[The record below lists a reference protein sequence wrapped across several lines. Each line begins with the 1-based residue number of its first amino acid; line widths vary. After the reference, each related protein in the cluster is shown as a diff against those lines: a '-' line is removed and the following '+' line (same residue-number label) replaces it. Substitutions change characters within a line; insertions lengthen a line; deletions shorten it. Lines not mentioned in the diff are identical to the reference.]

1 MEPLLVLF
9 CLAGEP
15 VAAEQPTTPAGNPH
29 KDLIC
34 HINSRLPGSPTPL
47 PPRQK
52 VSHIDDTSPRLWA
65 HQCSHILCPPFLFS
79 L

>member
-29 KDLIC
+29 QDLTC
-34 HINSRLPGSPTPL
+34 HINSSLALTPL
-47 PPRQK
+47 LRAK
-52 VSHIDDTSPRLWA
+52 MSHIDDTSPRLWA